1 MMASESKSSLNG
13 QLSECAPKSSPSL
26 SLSGRKLKTL
36 AFPFAA
42 LEGCYHN
49 GTVYGDGSLVPTM
62 EPCLS
67 CQCANRTLLCS
78 LRVCHEQ
85 PVPPP
90 RGCVIVHH
98 KNKCCPHM
106 FCKRFH
112 KRPMVSDMDRK
123 IVNFLD
129 EFEQEQQ
136 AIHERYEEFAGD
148 ENALRRRSEDPDS
161 FDECKT
167 VDSRCML
174 IHSSVTHPASHPSPP
189 DWLTDTERV
198 LCNCEC
204 DLVLVLY

>member
-1 MMASESKSSLNG
+1 MRKFLLDYHQHFSTCSQNIILFTVIVESSKLSLTQSILHQHN
-13 QLSECAPKSSPSL
+13 LSPSPL
-26 SLSGRKLKTL
+26 PDPSI
-36 AFPFAA
+36 
-42 LEGCYHN
+42 GCHHN

-67 CQCANRTLLCS
+67 CKCAHRTLLCS
-78 LRVCHEQ
+78 LRVCHDL

-112 KRPMVSDMDRK
+112 KRPMISDKDRR

-136 AIHERYEEFAGD
+136 DVHQRYDQFDGG
-148 ENALRRRSEDPDS
+148 ENALRRRSDDPDS
-161 FDECKT
+161 FDECKSCL
-167 VDSRCML
+167 VML
-174 IHSSVTHPASHPSPP
+174 IPE
-189 DWLTDTERV
+189 L
-198 LCNCEC
+198 L
-204 DLVLVLY
+204 LL